1 MFATPGST
9 RSRLDTRSM
18 PLRLRRLA
26 LLPALALLLVTAPGV
41 AAGQPTAMDLNPP
54 PPDFYTCTPLGNG
67 AICHAVITNTYGPDP
82 TGIICQGAAGPF
94 EVFDQ
99 ARHVVD
105 ATRWYD
111 RDGNLVKRIRA
122 HTFLD
127 ARLSDPLSG
136 RSVGYSQRDRD
147 EEVFAIPGDLDSA
160 TLYSE
165 NKLVAVVPGS
175 GAVLVENGRFVA
187 TGDEVLQLT
196 GRRDLSDF
204 FAGDT
209 AALDGLCSALDG

>member
-1 MFATPGST
+1 MFSLPRVSLFG
-9 RSRLDTRSM
+9 
-18 PLRLRRLA
+18 RRALVVVSVLA
-26 LLPALALLLVTAPGV
+26 ALALAAPV
-41 AAGQPTAMDLNPP
+41 SARQPVVQQLNPP
-54 PPDFYTCTPLGNG
+54 PQDYYTCTPLGNG
-67 AICHAVITNTYGPDP
+67 TICHALISNSYGPDP
-82 TGIICQGAAGPF
+82 AGITCQGAAGPF

-99 ARHVVD
+99 ATHRVD

-111 RDGNLVKRIRA
+111 SEGNIVKRIRV
-122 HTFLD
+122 HTFLG
-127 ARLSDPLSG
+127 ASLRNPASS

-147 EEVFAIPGDLDSA
+147 EEIFAIPGDLDSA

-165 NKLVAVVPGS
+165 NKLVAVVPGA

-187 TGDEVLQLT
+187 TGDEVLQRV

-209 AALDGLCSALDG
+209 AALDRLCSALDG